1 MFVSCIFILLTLP
14 IMLFI
19 VIDKIDFERPS
30 IVERTNCKSVVWAFV
45 NLFMYV
51 NHSINFVLYCLTGSK
66 FRTELATLFI
76 SPQKIVHATM
86 PELLNLNFIGSRR
99 SSNAINGNNHVL
111 MKPLI
116 SNSAMNLSTYPNGDI
131 NYGNSRLRSRSVFIK
146 THSSDL

>member
-1 MFVSCIFILLTLP
+1 MLVSCIFILLTLP

-30 IVERTNCKSVVWAFV
+30 LIERTNCKSVVWAFV

-76 SPQKIVHATM
+76 SPQKIVNATM
-86 PELLNLNFIGSRR
+86 PEFNFNFFGGSRR
-99 SSNAINGNNHVL
+99 SSNANGHGQHV
-111 MKPLI
+111 M
-116 SNSAMNLSTYPNGDI
+116 SNSAANLTTCPNFEI
-131 NYGNSRLRSRSVFIK
+131 NYGNRLRSRNVFIK
-146 THSSDL
+146 TQSSDL

>member
-19 VIDKIDFERPS
+19 VLDKIDFKRPS
-30 IVERTNCKSVVWAFV
+30 LVERTNCKPVVWACV

-76 SPQKIVHATM
+76 SPHKIVNATM
-86 PELLNLNFIGSRR
+86 PELNFNFIGSRR
-99 SSNAINGNNHVL
+99 SSNANNGNNHV
-111 MKPLI
+111 MMT
-116 SNSAMNLSTYPNGDI
+116 NSAMNLSTYSPNGEI
-131 NYGNSRLRSRSVFIK
+131 NYGNNSGSRLRLRSVFVK